1 MNNELTTLL
10 MAAAFAIL
18 TMIAVPDIAAWING
32 TEPVT
37 FGSTK

>member
-18 TMIAVPDIAAWING
+18 AVIAVPDIAAWING
-32 TEPVT
+32 QPPVI
-37 FGSTK
+37 FGSK